1 MLRQLDGAFP
11 DACVVAS
18 IHRLSAL
25 VRVDTVAY
33 MDEGRVIDQG
43 PYAGLLE
50 RQPGLRALA
59 AQDRK
64 AEAG

>member
-1 MLRQLDGAFP
+1 MLRQLGEVFP

-25 VRVDTVAY
+25 VHFDSVVY

-43 PYAGLLE
+43 PYADLLE

-64 AEAG
+64 AEAV